1 MRYVKAESIGYEIH
15 KKINKLREG
24 RIHSIY
30 SDVINLELRSGKI
43 ISVGKLNVGNGPFN
57 ILIDYNEDFRSVK
70 FNEGEKFEINN
81 EGITFLESNIKI
93 NFSDTFV
100 WNSDWKVK
108 PNLTLLSEN
117 IKYLEDLVI
126 KKGDMRGIGFLLTR
140 DLPQNNVFPK
150 KTVERIKEKVS
161 DIDQE
166 IFRNNAYQIF
176 EEFIGLGPG
185 LTPSGDDFVSGFLYT
200 WNYAVDYRLLDQI
213 DLNYDEWISL
223 IDKKTNK
230 VSKMDLWL
238 ALNDKPLEV
247 VKKVI
252 ESLYGLNKFRV
263 YNSVIDL
270 IGRGST
276 SGTDILTGI
285 IISSKLVLEKNS

>member
-93 NFSDTFV
+93 NFSDTVV

-140 DLPQNNVFPK
+140 DLPQNNVFPE

-200 WNYAVDYRLLDQI
+200 WNYAVDYGLLDQI
-213 DLNYDEWISL
+213 DLNYDEWVSL
-223 IDKKTNK
+223 IDRKTNK

>member
-70 FNEGEKFEINN
+70 FNEGGKFEINN

-140 DLPQNNVFPK
+140 DLPQNNVFPE

-200 WNYAVDYRLLDQI
+200 WNYAVDYGLLDQI
-213 DLNYDEWISL
+213 DLNYDEWVSL
-223 IDKKTNK
+223 IDRKTNK

>member
-1 MRYVKAESIGYEIH
+1 MIYVKAESIVYEIH

-43 ISVGKLNVGNGPFN
+43 ISVGKLSVGNGPFN
-57 ILIDYNEDFRSVK
+57 ILIDYNDDFRSVR
-70 FNEGEKFEINN
+70 FIEGEKFEINN

-93 NFSDTFV
+93 NFSDTVV
-100 WNSDWKVK
+100 WYSDWKVK

-117 IKYLEDLVI
+117 IKYLEELVI
-126 KKGDMRGIGFLLTR
+126 KKGDMRGIGFLLTK
-140 DLPQNNVFPK
+140 DLPQNNVFPE

-161 DIDQE
+161 DIDQR
-166 IFRNNAYQIF
+166 IFRNNAYKVF

-213 DLNYDEWISL
+213 DLNYDEWVSL